1 MRVIMDYMY
10 KDHLKAKPFR
20 LLPFT
25 FSPELSAILY
35 LSYAFYYLYPACIQ
49 HLQQQ
54 PTTKKNKKRNRE
66 RRENGI
72 VFLLWIR
79 DYYSIFLISKTAI

>member
-25 FSPELSAILY
+25 SIPEPSAVLY

-49 HLQQQ
+49 RLQQQ
-54 PTTKKNKKRNRE
+54 PTTKKNKKETEKGEKMNCFSSLDKR
-66 RRENGI
+66 
-72 VFLLWIR
+72 LLLH
-79 DYYSIFLISKTAI
+79 FFNF

>member
-10 KDHLKAKPFR
+10 KDHLKAKPFC

-25 FSPELSAILY
+25 SNPEPSAISY
-35 LSYAFYYLYPACIQ
+35 LSYAFYYLYPNCIQ

-54 PTTKKNKKRNRE
+54 PTTKKNKKE
-66 RRENGI
+66 TEKGEKMEL
-72 VFLLWIR
+72 F
-79 DYYSIFLISKTAI
+79 FFFG

>member
-25 FSPELSAILY
+25 SIPEPSAIPY
-35 LSYAFYYLYPACIQ
+35 PSCPFYYLYPNCIQ
-49 HLQQQ
+49 HLQ
-54 PTTKKNKKRNRE
+54 
-66 RRENGI
+66 
-72 VFLLWIR
+72 
-79 DYYSIFLISKTAI
+79 

>member
-1 MRVIMDYMY
+1 MRVIMDYIH
-10 KDHLKAKPFR
+10 KDHLDATPFC
-20 LLPFT
+20 LLPFILI
-25 FSPELSAILY
+25 PKPSAISY
-35 LSYAFYYLYPACIQ
+35 LSCPFYYLYPNCIQ

-66 RRENGI
+66 RRENRI

>member
-10 KDHLKAKPFR
+10 KDHLKAKSFC
-20 LLPFT
+20 LLPYSL
-25 FSPELSAILY
+25 SPEPSAIPY
-35 LSYAFYYLYPACIQ
+35 PSCTIYLYPACIQ
-49 HLQQQ
+49 RLQQQ

-66 RRENGI
+66 RRENRI

>member
-10 KDHLKAKPFR
+10 KDHLKAKSFCF
-20 LLPFT
+20 LPYSL
-25 FSPELSAILY
+25 SPEPSAIP
-35 LSYAFYYLYPACIQ
+35 YPSCTIYICIQ
-49 HLQQQ
+49 PVSSASSSNQL
-54 PTTKKNKKRNRE
+54 PKRIKKRNRE
-66 RRENGI
+66 RRENRI

>member
-10 KDHLKAKPFR
+10 KDHLKTNTFR

-25 FSPELSAILY
+25 SSREPSAISY
-35 LSYAFYYLYPACIQ
+35 LSYPFYYLYPACIQ

-54 PTTKKNKKRNRE
+54 PTTKKNKKE
-66 RRENGI
+66 TEKGEKMEL
-72 VFLLWIR
+72 F
-79 DYYSIFLISKTAI
+79 FFFG

>member
-10 KDHLKAKPFR
+10 KDHLKAKPFC

-25 FSPELSAILY
+25 LIPKPSAISY
-35 LSYAFYYLYPACIQ
+35 LSYPFYYLYPACIQ

-79 DYYSIFLISKTAI
+79 DCNSIF